1 MSTLGYVNASKIEV
15 NFRRSLMRLAPP
27 ILALFLTLSLPTW
40 AQHNAG
46 GSHGGGHSVGGGY
59 IPSRGPA
66 PARGTAERAPQREAA
81 PREQASRPHQENEPR
96 ASYRDEPS
104 HPDAPHVHQNDQWI
118 GHSEGRGD
126 ARFHLEHPWE
136 HGRFEG
142 GIGPRYVWRLGGGGP
157 SRFWFGGYYFGV
169 APFDLGYV
177 DDWDWDDDDV
187 VIYDDP
193 DHDGWYLAYNP
204 RLGTYVHV
212 QYLGPQ

>member
-1 MSTLGYVNASKIEV
+1 
-15 NFRRSLMRLAPP
+15 MRLFLAV
-27 ILALFLTLSLPTW
+27 LALFLNLSLPAL

-46 GSHGGGHSVGGGY
+46 SSHGGGGSHGVGGGY

-66 PARGTAERAPQREAA
+66 PARGMAERAPQREAA
-81 PREQASRPHQENEPR
+81 PREQAPRQEAQPRQGYEPR

-104 HPDAPHVHQNDQWI
+104 HPEAPHVHQNDEWV
-118 GHSEGRGD
+118 GHSNGRGD
-126 ARFHLEHPWE
+126 VRFHLDHPWE

-142 GIGPRYVWRLGGGGP
+142 GFGPRYVWRLGGGGP
-157 SRFWFGGYYFGV
+157 SRFWFGGYYFSV

-212 QYLGPQ
+212 QYLGAR

>member
-1 MSTLGYVNASKIEV
+1 
-15 NFRRSLMRLAPP
+15 MRLVPAV
-27 ILALFLTLSLPTW
+27 LALSLTLSLPAL

-46 GSHGGGHSVGGGY
+46 GSHGGGGSHGVGGGY

-81 PREQASRPHQENEPR
+81 PREQAPRQEAQPHQGNEPR

-104 HPDAPHVHQNDQWI
+104 HPEAPHVHQNDEWV
-118 GHSEGRGD
+118 GHSNGRGD
-126 ARFHLEHPWE
+126 ARFHLDRPWE

-142 GIGPRYVWRLGGGGP
+142 GIGPRYVWRLGGGAP
-157 SRFWFGGYYFGV
+157 SRFWFGGYYFSV

-193 DHDGWYLAYNP
+193 DHEGWYLAYNP
-204 RLGTYVHV
+204 RLGTYAHV

>member
-1 MSTLGYVNASKIEV
+1 
-15 NFRRSLMRLAPP
+15 MRLFPAV
-27 ILALFLTLSLPTW
+27 LALFLTLSLPAL

-46 GSHGGGHSVGGGY
+46 GGHGGGGSHGVGGGY

-81 PREQASRPHQENEPR
+81 PREQAPRQEAQPRPGYEPR

-104 HPDAPHVHQNDQWI
+104 HPEAPHVHQNDEWV
-118 GHSEGRGD
+118 GHSNGRGD
-126 ARFHLEHPWE
+126 ARFHLDHPWE

-142 GIGPRYVWRLGGGGP
+142 GFGPRYVWRLGGGGP
-157 SRFWFGGYYFGV
+157 SRFWFGGYYFSV

-204 RLGTYVHV
+204 RLGIYVHV
-212 QYLGPQ
+212 QYLGPR